1 MSEGQKFLLTNPI
14 KFAILDMSVNDIST
28 IAVSVREATI
38 NQSED
43 IQNHIPLREPT
54 FFILLSLASG
64 PRHGYVI
71 MKDIAYMSNGRVNL
85 STSTLYTALKRL
97 LEQEWIRR
105 EADPYDPENT
115 RERKVYRLTALG
127 RRILEAEVERLDH
140 LVYTAHG
147 RAVGKNA

>member
-1 MSEGQKFLLTNPI
+1 MTNPVN
-14 KFAILDMSVNDIST
+14 FAILDMSFTDTST
-28 IAVSVREATI
+28 GAVLEEEANI
-38 NQSED
+38 NPSED
-43 IQNHIPLREPT
+43 IQNYIPLREPT

-71 MKDIAYMSNGRVNL
+71 MKDTDFMSDGRVTL

-105 EADPYDPENT
+105 EDDLSDPENG
-115 RERKVYRLTALG
+115 RERKVYSLTDLG

-147 RAVGKNA
+147 RAVGKSA